1 MSEYNDIDIREHL
14 PYLTSI
20 VKEMKAKT
28 ILELG
33 VYQGHSTRA
42 FLKAAEEIGA
52 IVISIDWND
61 SYPVSYSPNWIFIK
75 ANDGT
80 LPIRGNFDILFI
92 DTSHNYI
99 ETLFELEKYS
109 PMVKNPGVILL
120 HDTMSSYNRPLNG
133 VFGAIKEFLRRH
145 PNKWAFDNLENCN
158 GLGILKRTKEKDHV
172 KI

>member
-52 IVISIDWND
+52 IVVSIDWND
-61 SYPVSYSPNWIFIK
+61 SYPVSDSPNWIFFQGNSGLLK
-75 ANDGT
+75 M
-80 LPIRGNFDILFI
+80 RGKFDILFI

-99 ETLFELEKYS
+99 ETLLELEKYS